1 MRSEWSCW
9 RQRAIGEENPAER
22 AVEIYLIGMKKDT
35 EEFPI
40 LARGKPERAGAP
52 SGFTWAANRGNGD
65 LSSFDGIKKEKEAN
79 SVAHPHMTRALV
91 R

>member
-9 RQRAIGEENPAER
+9 RQRAIGEENPADW

-40 LARGKPERAGAP
+40 LSRAKPKRAGAP
-52 SGFTWAANRGNGD
+52 QVLPRAQIVETVISHRLMASTKRKKRILWAT
-65 LSSFDGIKKEKEAN
+65 LI
-79 SVAHPHMTRALV
+79 
-91 R
+91 

>member
-35 EEFPI
+35 EEFLI
-40 LARGKPERAGAP
+40 LSRAKPKRAGAP
-52 SGFTWAANRGNGD
+52 QVEDYFRIARPITIGNWTRLPTW
-65 LSSFDGIKKEKEAN
+65 K
-79 SVAHPHMTRALV
+79 
-91 R
+91 